1 MPMDDYN
8 QFVEKIRKKTGIDLS
23 LYKEAQMKRRLT
35 SLRDKR
41 NFKTFNDYF
50 ESMTKDQELFEEFL
64 QRMTINV
71 SEFFRNPQRWDVL
84 ETVILPRLMKESSKL
99 KVWSAA
105 CSTGEEPYS
114 LVMLLRKYLSDRQFD
129 VTATDLD
136 QSILDRAI
144 KGFYPERSIKDV
156 PKDMLTKYFH
166 IDKMGYKVTDDVKN
180 QIRFRRHNLLAD
192 SYDKGFDLIVCRNVM
207 IYFTEQAKEEIYM
220 NFSRAL
226 KPGGVLFVG
235 STEQIFNPQRF
246 GLEAEQTF
254 FYKKIK
260 EV

>member
-1 MPMDDYN
+1 M
-8 QFVEKIRKKTGIDLS
+8 
-23 LYKEAQMKRRLT
+23 YKEAQMKRRLT

-41 NFKTFNDYF
+41 SFSSFMDYF
-50 ESMTKDQELFEEFL
+50 EAMTQDHDLFEEFL

-71 SEFFRNPQRWDVL
+71 SEFFRNPQRWEVL
-84 ETVILPRLMKESSKL
+84 ESDILPRLMKESSKL

-114 LVMLLRKYLSDRQFD
+114 LVMLLRKYLSDRQYD

-156 PKDMLTKYFH
+156 PEGMLLKYFH
-166 IDKMGYKVTDDVKN
+166 ADQMGYKVTEDVKQ
-180 QIRFRRHNLLAD
+180 QIRFKRHNLLAD
-192 SYDKGFDLIVCRNVM
+192 NYDRGYDLIVCRNVM

-220 NFSRAL
+220 NFSRSL
-226 KPGGVLFVG
+226 KLGGVLFVG
-235 STEQIFNPQRF
+235 STEQIFNPGRF
-246 GLEAEQTF
+246 GFSAEKTF
-254 FYKKIK
+254 FYKKISD
-260 EV
+260 V

>member
-1 MPMDDYN
+1 MDDYN
-8 QFVEKIRKKTGIDLS
+8 QFVDNIRKKTGIDLS

-41 NFKTFNDYF
+41 DFKNFSIYF
-50 ESMTKDQELFEEFL
+50 ETMTKDHDLFEEFL

-71 SEFFRNPQRWDVL
+71 SEFFRNPQRWEVL
-84 ETVILPRLMKESSKL
+84 ENEILPRLLKEPSKL

-114 LVMLLRKYLSDRQFD
+114 LVMLLRKYLNDRQYE

-156 PKDMLTKYFH
+156 PENMLKKYFKV
-166 IDKMGYKVTDDVKN
+166 DQMGYKVTEDVKD

-192 SYDKGFDLIVCRNVM
+192 KYEKGFDLIVCRNVM

-246 GLEAEQTF
+246 GFSAERTF
-254 FYKKIK
+254 FYKKIND
-260 EV
+260 V

>member
-1 MPMDDYN
+1 MDDYN
-8 QFVEKIRKKTGIDLS
+8 QFVDLIRKKTGIDLS

-41 NFKTFNDYF
+41 SFKSFSEYF
-50 ESMTKDQELFEEFL
+50 EAMTKDHDLFEEFL

-71 SEFFRNPQRWDVL
+71 SEFFRNPQRWEVL
-84 ETVILPRLMKESSKL
+84 ENEILPRLLKDTSKI

-129 VTATDLD
+129 VMATDLD

-156 PKDMLTKYFH
+156 PKEMLTTYFH
-166 IDKMGYKVTDDVKN
+166 TDQMGYKVTEDVKR
-180 QIRFRRHNLLAD
+180 QIQFKRHNLLAD

-246 GLEAEQTF
+246 GFSSEKTF
-254 FYKKIK
+254 FYKKIN
-260 EV
+260 EI